1 MRRRATDGDEKKVGE
16 LERTDPKS
24 QTRFST
30 NLNSWH
36 TKYSKKKKYNKNQQK
51 RKKDNNK
58 TKFSVLIN
66 ETKRKWFYCPNIGR
80 QFHIDRTSLYITSYY
95 THYISIL

>member
-1 MRRRATDGDEKKVGE
+1 MKKSVEKRQTKTRIEQKCEDELQMEMRKKVGE

-36 TKYSKKKKYNKNQQK
+36 TKYSKKK
-51 RKKDNNK
+51 
-58 TKFSVLIN
+58 
-66 ETKRKWFYCPNIGR
+66 
-80 QFHIDRTSLYITSYY
+80 YI
-95 THYISIL
+95 

>member
-36 TKYSKKKKYNKNQQK
+36 TKYSKKKYNKNQQK
-51 RKKDNNK
+51 RKKTI
-58 TKFSVLIN
+58 TKQSF
-66 ETKRKWFYCPNIGR
+66 
-80 QFHIDRTSLYITSYY
+80 LY
-95 THYISIL
+95 

>member
-1 MRRRATDGDEKKVGE
+1 MEMRKKVGE

-36 TKYSKKKKYNKNQQK
+36 TKYSKKKKNITKINKSE
-51 RKKDNNK
+51 KKTI
-58 TKFSVLIN
+58 TKQSVL
-66 ETKRKWFYCPNIGR
+66 Y
-80 QFHIDRTSLYITSYY
+80 
-95 THYISIL
+95 